1 MPAAFWRLCLLR
13 AGGMEVPYVVLVLH
27 ISYTVAMGEVQPYT
41 LAMYNTPQGRIPF
54 EDWVRGLRD
63 VQARARIRA
72 RLACVR
78 LGNMGDAHTVG
89 EGVWELR
96 IDYGPGYRVYYAR
109 SGTATLLLLCGGD
122 KSTQERDIRQAQASW
137 SEYQQ
142 RMPHA

>member
-1 MPAAFWRLCLLR
+1 
-13 AGGMEVPYVVLVLH
+13 
-27 ISYTVAMGEVQPYT
+27 MGEAQSYT
-41 LAMYNTPQGRIPF
+41 LAMYNTPGGRIPF

-72 RLACVR
+72 RLARVR

-109 SGTATLLLLCGGD
+109 SGIATLLLLGGGD
-122 KSTQERDIRQAQASW
+122 KTTQERDIRQAQASW
-137 SEYQQ
+137 REYQE
-142 RMPHA
+142 RMPHD